1 MKPNLPNFF
10 YYKANTVEKKKARG
24 RALKQTQS
32 LFLPQSYP
40 HVEKKKARGRALKRN
55 SSFKFVIFVYKVEK
69 KKARGRALKQSC
81 DLMVLLATTE

>member
-1 MKPNLPNFF
+1 MK
-10 YYKANTVEKKKARG
+10 
-24 RALKQTQS
+24 QS
-32 LFLPQSYP
+32 QEYICVPLNE
-40 HVEKKKARGRALKRN
+40 VEKKKARGRALKRN